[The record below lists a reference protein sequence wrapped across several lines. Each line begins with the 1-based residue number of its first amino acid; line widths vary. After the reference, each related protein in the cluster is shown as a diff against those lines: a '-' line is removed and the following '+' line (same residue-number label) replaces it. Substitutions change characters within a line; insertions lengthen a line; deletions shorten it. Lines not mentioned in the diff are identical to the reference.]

1 MNTLKLVVFLFL
13 ITLSSLG
20 VEAQVLVYKP
30 EAAADLL
37 QKHVTVNK
45 NTAGKLMGF
54 YVQICSES
62 GSNSRE
68 RAENV
73 RKTFLS
79 KYPKVSAHVSFKE
92 PNFRVRVG
100 DFRTRAEARGFREEI
115 QSDFPQGFVV
125 KDEVKYPKHIISE
138 ITK

>member
-13 ITLSSLG
+13 ITLGSLS
-20 VEAQVLVYKP
+20 VEAQVLVHKS
-30 EAAADLL
+30 EATADLL
-37 QKHVTVNK
+37 QKHITVNK

-115 QSDFPQGFVV
+115 QSEFPQGFVV

>member
-1 MNTLKLVVFLFL
+1 MNILKFVLFL
-13 ITLSSLG
+13 LMMSLYHFH
-20 VEAQVLVYKP
+20 VDAQVLVYESEKAT
-30 EAAADLL
+30 ELL
-37 QKHVTVNK
+37 DKHIMANK
-45 NTAGKLMGF
+45 KNIGKLMGF

-79 KYPKVSAHVSFKE
+79 KYPKISAHVSFKE

-100 DFRTRAEARGFREEI
+100 DFRTRAEARGLKEQI
-115 QSDFPQGFVV
+115 LTYFPQSFVV
-125 KDEVKYPKHIISE
+125 KDEIKYPKHIFE
-138 ITK
+138 ITE